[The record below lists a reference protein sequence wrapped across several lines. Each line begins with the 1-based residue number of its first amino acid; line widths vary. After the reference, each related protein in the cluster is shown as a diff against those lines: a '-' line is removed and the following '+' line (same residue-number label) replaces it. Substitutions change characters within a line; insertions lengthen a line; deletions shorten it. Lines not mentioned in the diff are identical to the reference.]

1 MCGRSLIGCLMLL
14 LPPQEELALD
24 VPDISLHVGCGAALC
39 TVGVEGV
46 VQVFFGDRVD
56 GSLSY

>member
-1 MCGRSLIGCLMLL
+1 MLA
-14 LPPQEELALD
+14 PQGELALD
-24 VPDISLHVGCGAALC
+24 VPDISLHVGCSTALC

-46 VQVFFGDRVD
+46 VQVFSGDRVD